1 MLDAVLAGIGDSPVA
16 LALKASRHAYPVV
29 NAVHI
34 MGLALL
40 FGAIVTLDLR
50 LLGVARSVAARTL
63 AVFLSRMAAIGLVI
77 AVLTGVLLFSVK
89 PFEYAANG
97 AFLTKVTLVAVGA
110 THAIAVHAS
119 PGWRQLVT
127 GSGEIG
133 ASLRLSAACS
143 LAVWTAAIVAGRFIA
158 FQ

>member
-1 MLDAVLAGIGDSPVA
+1 MLDAVLAAIGDSPIA
-16 LALKASRHAYPVV
+16 SALKASRHAYPLV

-63 AVFLSRMAAIGLVI
+63 ASILPRMAAIGLIV
-77 AVLTGVLLFSVK
+77 AALTGLLLFSVK
-89 PFEYAANG
+89 PFEYAANS
-97 AFLTKVTLVAVGA
+97 AFLTKVSLVAIGT

-119 PGWRQLVT
+119 AGWRQLVT
-127 GSGEIG
+127 GSGEVG
-133 ASLRLSAACS
+133 STLRLSAACS
-143 LAVWTAAIVAGRFIA
+143 LAIWTAAIAAGRFIA